1 MVKLK
6 KYTLNRIPKFV
17 VYSLTNT
24 YLSEHVKHIKVYNYS
39 QDRAFRE
46 MANTFFVPIR
56 FNLPAENINKL
67 HGLSLPL
74 NSLIFLASVH
84 KDKAKFLKFADKM
97 YAESIQLEA
106 YLEVSPKYLTISPDF
121 IWDVRMILMD
131 TWNYD

>member
-1 MVKLK
+1 MIKLK

-46 MANTFFVPIR
+46 MADTFFVPIS
-56 FNLPAENINKL
+56 FNLPAGNINNL
-67 HGLSLPL
+67 HSLSLPL
-74 NSLIFLASVH
+74 NSLMFLACEH

-97 YAESIQLEA
+97 YAESKQLKP
-106 YLEVSPKYLTISPDF
+106 YLEVSPKYLAITPDSV
-121 IWDVRMILMD
+121 WYVRMILMD